1 MSKHSAAFGTTA
13 GLVLGLTAACG
24 GSSGPPGSPEPQT
37 AAETGAVTEVSDEQG
52 SGSNETSIAEYLRG
66 QVPGL
71 QVVSAPDGGI
81 TVKIRG
87 GGAREPLL
95 VLDGVP
101 VQAEAMSQV
110 LSRLNPNDITGVRV
124 LKDVASTAMYGA
136 RGAYGVL
143 LITTRGND

>member
-1 MSKHSAAFGTTA
+1 MSQHSATSGVAA
-13 GLVLGLTAACG
+13 GLVLVLATACG
-24 GSSGPPGSPEPQT
+24 GSAGSPGSAEPQT
-37 AAETGAVTEVSDEQG
+37 AAETGAVTAVSDEQG
-52 SGSNETSIAEYLRG
+52 SGSNEPSIAEYLRG

-71 QVVSAPDGGI
+71 QVVSAPDGGVS
-81 TVKIRG
+81 VKIRG

-110 LSRLNPNDITGVRV
+110 LSRLNPNDISRVRV